1 MALHFRELLMAVLM
15 VTSVAYAAFGEAQE
29 LPSGAI
35 IVTPTEF
42 KWRGAN
48 EEKPL
53 YCSATR
59 ENPCATSSARNGPP
73 IPSIY
78 LINIRKT
85 KRSPLSRAFGILDL
99 G

>member
-42 KWRGAN
+42 KWRGSQRGETAVLFGDPR
-48 EEKPL
+48 KPGR
-53 YCSATR
+53 YVQRSKWPADT
-59 ENPCATSSARNGPP
+59 
-73 IPSIY
+73 
-78 LINIRKT
+78 INLPQHPEDKEIT
-85 KRSPLSRAFGILDL
+85 VISAFGILDL